1 MADITLGTPIAGS
14 IAGTETA
21 IANTS
26 NPFVGLPFDEY
37 NITGLPSFNQVE
49 ITVTPDAALGA
60 GGGAVQ
66 VVNAATGAV
75 LTQNSFFG
83 VTPRVVT
90 GTSFPGIN
98 YKVQVVGT
106 VAAPG
111 NYTLTMTD
119 AGKANSIVT
128 PLTARDN
135 GDGISQTDVGTIGPN
150 SELFPLAS
158 SAKGSTRL
166 FDIALAPDNKLYGIG
181 PNSSGQDTLYAIDP
195 GRATTD
201 QVTQIGL
208 VKDFAGASLSNTFN
222 ALEFRAAGD
231 LYAIGNKSNK
241 LYTINPTTAI
251 ATPVIGDLP
260 AGFVSS
266 GDLVADA
273 TGSRFLAT
281 STDTATGDALWSIPF
296 AAPAS
301 ATKIGNIGFTGVTGL
316 SFEGNRL
323 TGFTSGN
330 AAATGD
336 LIVIDLATG
345 NGTAQDKIGDSAIPP
360 LTNGIGGAST
370 IAGGTPVATNLAPT
384 GITFSNSLASIAKT
398 TSTTAAVKV
407 ADLTATDD
415 GLGTNVFSLT
425 GADAAS
431 FEITGTSLFL
441 KAGTV
446 LNPATKAS
454 LGVTVNVDDAAVG
467 ATPDATKIFT
477 LAVTDTTV
485 VTPTP
490 TKIGTKGQSATQ
502 RTIDL
507 TDYVGTLKAD
517 VKTNGD
523 AAYTNNIGFYVVQDA
538 IGTIKLANGNT
549 LKPGDTNYAAEAVK
563 SALLQTGKNDS
574 KLDQNITGGSIYAPV
589 VVAQGSL
596 ADFVSKNPSNSGG
609 SNQIHAYFNY
619 LGANTDNFDH
629 FRRTGDNTF
638 AVEDMYGG
646 GDRDFNDLVV
656 NMNVKQVAQA

>member
-83 VTPRVVT
+83 VTPRVLT

-208 VKDFAGASLSNTFN
+208 VKDFAGAILSNTFN
-222 ALEFRAAGD
+222 ALEFGAGN

-241 LYTINPTTAI
+241 LYTINPTTTV

-260 AGFVSS
+260 VGFVSS

-273 TGSRFLAT
+273 AGMRFLAT

-296 AAPAS
+296 AAPAV

-316 SFEGNRL
+316 SFENGRL

-330 AAATGD
+330 AAAVGD
-336 LIVIDLATG
+336 RIVIDIPTG
-345 NGTAQDKIGDSAIPP
+345 NGTAQDKVGDSAIPP

-384 GITFSNSLASIAKT
+384 GITFSNALSSIAKT

-415 GLGTNVFSLT
+415 GRGANVFSLT
-425 GADAAS
+425 GTDAAS

-454 LGVTVNVDDAAVG
+454 LGITVNVDDATVG
-467 ATPDATKIFT
+467 ATPDATKVFT

-485 VTPTP
+485 VTPP
-490 TKIGTKGQSATQ
+490 TAIPGTKGQSATQ

-507 TDYVGTLKAD
+507 TDYAGSLKAD

-538 IGTIKLANGNT
+538 IGSIKLANGT
-549 LKPGDTNYAAEAVK
+549 TIKPGDANYAVEAVK
-563 SALLQTGKNDS
+563 SALLQAGKNDS
-574 KLDQNITGGSIYAPV
+574 KLDQNIAGGAIYAPV
-589 VVAQGSL
+589 VIAQGSL
-596 ADFVSKNPSNSGG
+596 ADFVKTNTNDGG
-609 SNQIHAYFNY
+609 ANAIHAYFNY
-619 LGANTDNFDH
+619 LGANPDKFDH
-629 FRRTGDNTF
+629 FQLGGNNTF
-638 AVEDMYGG
+638 KVEDMYGG
-646 GDRDFNDLVV
+646 GDKDFNDLVV
-656 NMNVKQVAQA
+656 NMNVRQV